1 VRKLKKR
8 FTLLTTFTMLL
19 SLAPAAAFAAENG
32 NADNSKKDVNV
43 AVVLDASGSMAQKVE
58 GERKFDIA
66 KESVTDF
73 ADLLSSDANVML
85 NVFGHKGNNK
95 NSGKELSCGTT
106 ETVYDLQPF
115 SSNSF
120 ENALSGIKPT
130 GWSPIAKSLYD
141 VKEDLAD
148 KDGKNYV
155 YIVTDGEET
164 CGGDPVQA
172 AKDLRKSNIKTIVN
186 IVGLDVKTVKE
197 KAKLKKVADAGGGK
211 LIEADSASDFK
222 KVWKEEGVKLS
233 Q

>member
-1 VRKLKKR
+1 MKKR

-19 SLAPAAAFAAENG
+19 SLAPAAFAAEDG
-32 NADNSKKDVNV
+32 NAADNSKKDVNV
-43 AVVLDASGSMAQKVE
+43 AVVLDASGSMAQRVE
-58 GERKFDIA
+58 GDKKFDIA

-73 ADLLSSDANVML
+73 ADLLPSDANVML

-95 NSGKELSCGTT
+95 NSGKEESCGTT
-106 ETVYDLQPF
+106 ETLYDLQPF
-115 SSNSF
+115 SANGFQNS
-120 ENALSGIKPT
+120 LSGIKPT

-141 VKEDLAD
+141 VKDDLAD

-172 AKDLRKSNIKTIVN
+172 AKDLRQSNIKTIVN

-197 KAKLKKVADAGGGK
+197 KEKLKKVAKAGGGK
-211 LIEADSASDFK
+211 LIEAESANDFK
-222 KVWKEEGVKLS
+222 KVWKEEGGKMS
-233 Q
+233 K

>member
-1 VRKLKKR
+1 MMKKR

-19 SLAPAAAFAAENG
+19 SLAPAAFAAEDG
-32 NADNSKKDVNV
+32 NAADNSKKDVNV
-43 AVVLDASGSMAQKVE
+43 AVVLDASGSMAQRVE
-58 GERKFDIA
+58 GDKKFDIA

-73 ADLLSSDANVML
+73 ADLLPSDANVML

-95 NSGKELSCGTT
+95 NSGKEESCGTT
-106 ETVYDLQPF
+106 ETLYDLQPF
-115 SSNSF
+115 SANGFQNS
-120 ENALSGIKPT
+120 LSGIKPT

-141 VKEDLAD
+141 VKDDLAD

-172 AKDLRKSNIKTIVN
+172 AKDLRQSNIKTIVN

-197 KAKLKKVADAGGGK
+197 KEKLKKVAKAGGGK
-211 LIEADSASDFK
+211 LIEAESANDFK
-222 KVWKEEGVKLS
+222 KVWKEEGGKMS
-233 Q
+233 K

>member
-1 VRKLKKR
+1 MMMKKR

-19 SLAPAAAFAAENG
+19 SLAPAAFAAEDG
-32 NADNSKKDVNV
+32 NAADNSKKDVNV
-43 AVVLDASGSMAQKVE
+43 AVVLDASGSMAQRVE
-58 GERKFDIA
+58 GDKKFDIA

-73 ADLLSSDANVML
+73 ADLLPSDANVML

-95 NSGKELSCGTT
+95 NSGKEESCGTT
-106 ETVYDLQPF
+106 ETLYDLQPF
-115 SSNSF
+115 SANGFQNS
-120 ENALSGIKPT
+120 LSGIKPT

-141 VKEDLAD
+141 VKDDLAD

-172 AKDLRKSNIKTIVN
+172 AKDLRQSNIKTIVN

-197 KAKLKKVADAGGGK
+197 KEKLKKVAKAGGGK
-211 LIEADSASDFK
+211 LIEAESANDFK
-222 KVWKEEGVKLS
+222 KVWKEEGGKMS
-233 Q
+233 K